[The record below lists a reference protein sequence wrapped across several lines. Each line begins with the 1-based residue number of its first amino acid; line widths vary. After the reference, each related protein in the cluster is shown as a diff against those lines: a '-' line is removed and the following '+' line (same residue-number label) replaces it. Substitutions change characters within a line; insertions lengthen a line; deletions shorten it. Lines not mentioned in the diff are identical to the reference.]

1 MGMMRVACVQM
12 RSGTNEAANIA
23 AMEKLVCEAAGEGAV
38 YVQTPEMTGIME
50 RDPANLLS
58 QISEDEG
65 NPVFAAAASLAR
77 ELGIWLHLG
86 STAIKLGERK
96 AANRGALFSPR
107 GQRVATYDK
116 IHMFDVDLDGGESYR
131 ESNRYEPG
139 GQSVVVDTGAFKLG
153 MAVCYDVRFPRI
165 FRKQAQCG
173 AQILTLPAAFTRPT
187 GKAHWKTL
195 LTARAIENGAFVIAA
210 AQGGEHEDGRA
221 TWGHSII
228 IGPWGEIVGELEHD
242 EPGILVRDIDLQE
255 AGDARAKIPA
265 LANER
270 DFTISEIG
278 TAV

>member
-1 MGMMRVACVQM
+1 M
-12 RSGTNEAANIA
+12 RSGTDEAANIA
-23 AMEKLVCEAAGEGAV
+23 VMERLVREAAGQGAV

-50 RDPANLLS
+50 RDPANLLN

-65 NPVFAAAASLAR
+65 NPVFAAAASLAK

-86 STAIKLGERK
+86 STAIRVSERK
-96 AANRGALFSPR
+96 AANRGALFSPK
-107 GQRVATYDK
+107 GERVATYDK

-139 GQSVVVDTGAFKLG
+139 DRSVVADTGAFKLG

-195 LTARAIENGAFVIAA
+195 LTARAIENGAFMIAS
-210 AQGGEHEDGRA
+210 AQGGKHEDGRA

-255 AGDARAKIPA
+255 VSDARAKIPA

-270 DFTISEIG
+270 DFTISEIEAAG
-278 TAV
+278 

>member
-23 AMEKLVCEAAGEGAV
+23 AMEKLVREAAGEGAV

-270 DFTISEIG
+270 DFTISEIE
-278 TAV
+278 TAG

>member
-65 NPVFAAAASLAR
+65 NPVFAAAASLAS

>member
-23 AMEKLVCEAAGEGAV
+23 AMEKLVREAAGEGAV

-165 FRKQAQCG
+165 FRKQTQCG

>member
-1 MGMMRVACVQM
+1 
-12 RSGTNEAANIA
+12 
-23 AMEKLVCEAAGEGAV
+23 
-38 YVQTPEMTGIME
+38 
-50 RDPANLLS
+50 
-58 QISEDEG
+58 
-65 NPVFAAAASLAR
+65 
-77 ELGIWLHLG
+77 
-86 STAIKLGERK
+86 
-96 AANRGALFSPR
+96 
-107 GQRVATYDK
+107 
-116 IHMFDVDLDGGESYR
+116 
-131 ESNRYEPG
+131 
-139 GQSVVVDTGAFKLG
+139 

>member
-12 RSGTNEAANIA
+12 RSGTNEAAKIA

>member
-23 AMEKLVCEAAGEGAV
+23 AMEKLVREAAGEGAV

-107 GQRVATYDK
+107 GERVATYDK

>member
-1 MGMMRVACVQM
+1 MMRVACVQM

-23 AMEKLVCEAAGEGAV
+23 AMEKLVREAAGEGAV

-107 GQRVATYDK
+107 GERVATYDK

>member
-23 AMEKLVCEAAGEGAV
+23 AMEKLVREAAGEGAV

>member
-65 NPVFAAAASLAR
+65 NPVFAAAASLAS

-107 GQRVATYDK
+107 GERVATYDK